1 MRSRPKLMDSTD
13 FNMSLQN
20 LLLYAAF
27 VGFIYFI
34 FAQHLPSL
42 GLAYMDTLLLVAV
55 LAPSVNFND
64 WYYYDDAEGVS
75 KFITS
80 KSFLIIT
87 FVLAISGMTF
97 AYLIRDLVVPAVFIG
112 LFLFLLYML
121 STYHTKLYKLNW
133 YRNNAYTDE
142 QMLEIEGNERLRSNK
157 VFHFSIS
164 VIVAVV
170 LALLIRLLAAVLDLE
185 NIFHLLAFN
194 TISSLLFSL
203 YVALRELVFKHGA
216 AFVNL
221 MRDQREATM
230 SR

>member
-1 MRSRPKLMDSTD
+1 
-13 FNMSLQN
+13 
-20 LLLYAAF
+20 
-27 VGFIYFI
+27 
-34 FAQHLPSL
+34 
-42 GLAYMDTLLLVAV
+42 
-55 LAPSVNFND
+55 
-64 WYYYDDAEGVS
+64 
-75 KFITS
+75 
-80 KSFLIIT
+80 
-87 FVLAISGMTF
+87 
-97 AYLIRDLVVPAVFIG
+97 
-112 LFLFLLYML
+112 ML

-170 LALLIRLLAAVLDLE
+170 LALLIRLLSAVLDLE
-185 NIFHLLAFN
+185 NIFHLLTFN